1 MKQKLLQRVFLSAI
15 TLLTPILL
23 VLGAVR
29 MMLTPLFIQTEYK
42 LPNFPADKYG
52 FSLEERLY
60 WSEITRVYLIRDVP
74 PDYLSEFYLEEWT

>member
-1 MKQKLLQRVFLSAI
+1 MKHSFLRSVLLSAI

-29 MMLTPLFIQTEYK
+29 MMLTPLFMQTEYK

-52 FSLEERLY
+52 FSLEERRY
-60 WSEITRVYLIRDVP
+60 G
-74 PDYLSEFYLEEWT
+74 